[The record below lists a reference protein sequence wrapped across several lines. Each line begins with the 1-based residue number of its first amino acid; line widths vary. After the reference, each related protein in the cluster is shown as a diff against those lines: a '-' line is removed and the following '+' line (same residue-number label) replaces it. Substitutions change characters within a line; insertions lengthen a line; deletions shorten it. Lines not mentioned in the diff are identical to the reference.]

1 MKHGH
6 IVNIHDIWSYYKFQ
20 IKMGSYC
27 EISQTKNTKYQTRK
41 DKLKIIKTIT
51 LISLD
56 SKEIRLQETSTLT
69 FQHQHLDKVNKIIVQ
84 TKNYNFIGTC
94 NSFFDHPWYWLTLN
108 KNPPF
113 YSLVSINNTYP
124 IQLKKNNNERK
135 KNQKS
140 IYIHP
145 YT

>member
-56 SKEIRLQETSTLT
+56 SKEIRLQ
-69 FQHQHLDKVNKIIVQ
+69 
-84 TKNYNFIGTC
+84 
-94 NSFFDHPWYWLTLN
+94 
-108 KNPPF
+108 
-113 YSLVSINNTYP
+113 
-124 IQLKKNNNERK
+124 
-135 KNQKS
+135 
-140 IYIHP
+140 
-145 YT
+145 